1 MAPRSPSTILDLSR
15 GQGRWA
21 AQAARA
27 GHRVVEVIDFRKA
40 VDGQPALRDAG
51 KIGQVRADDL
61 RFLPDGSVDAV
72 LAEDRA
78 MSLELM
84 AESAVADIAR
94 VLRPGGRALICVD
107 SLVLGMAIL
116 AEQNYWAHLRQTGE
130 VMLVPWPDGSI
141 TRCFSSGQLRELLT
155 EAGLEVEWIRPRTV
169 LSPPRS
175 TTCSRPTP
183 ARSRGWSAPSS
194 RPTRTTTT
202 PWGSIWWPAPAGS
215 ESPPGAAGAP
225 GPGPRPERP
234 VPPGPGPAGAV
245 LRAAPPVRRARP
257 AISACAPSWTGT
269 PHTGRPRDAPPA
281 CLPARACRSPRRD
294 RKALRRAF

>member
-1 MAPRSPSTILDLSR
+1 MLPIPAEELNGSGTLGPYWTFYRAVAAEQLNRWLPRSPSTILDLSR

-169 LSPPRS
+169 LSPS
-175 TTCSRPTP
+175 TVDHVLATDSRALTWLVRTELEAHPDDDDTVGIHLVAS
-183 ARSRGWSAPSS
+183 ARR
-194 RPTRTTTT
+194 
-202 PWGSIWWPAPAGS
+202 
-215 ESPPGAAGAP
+215 
-225 GPGPRPERP
+225 
-234 VPPGPGPAGAV
+234 V
-245 LRAAPPVRRARP
+245 
-257 AISACAPSWTGT
+257 
-269 PHTGRPRDAPPA
+269 
-281 CLPARACRSPRRD
+281 
-294 RKALRRAF
+294 